1 MEERRKSERHAL
13 ESTLVIKRLDG
24 GSGEQVSID
33 ITDVSKTGIGFT
45 CSEALQI
52 GAVYE
57 TFLKIWTQE
66 TLHAFVEIVRIV
78 KEADKRFNYGC
89 IFIGMPEMDNS
100 RIMVYETV
108 QNMTNQ

>member
-1 MEERRKSERHAL
+1 MEERRKSERHPL
-13 ESTLVIKRLDG
+13 TSTIVIKRLDG
-24 GSGEQVSID
+24 GQSDEVTID

-45 CSEALQI
+45 CSEPLQI

-57 TFLKIWTQE
+57 TYLQIWTKE

-78 KEADKRFNYGC
+78 KEADRKFNYGC

-108 QNMTNQ
+108 QHMTQQ

>member
-1 MEERRKSERHAL
+1 MEERRKSERHPM
-13 ESTLVIKRLDG
+13 ESTIVIKRLDG
-24 GSGEQVSID
+24 TSSDEVTID

-45 CSEALQI
+45 CSEALTI
-52 GAVYE
+52 GAIYE

-78 KEADKRFNYGC
+78 KEADRKFNYGC

-108 QNMTNQ
+108 QHMTGN